1 MADQPAPPRRAAG
14 FGFHD
19 GHKGQGGGQSSPI
32 QSSTYTVSSN
42 KYLPNNKE
50 DESAQPLF
58 GTPAAFARAS
68 HQASV
73 ISQFIILNKKVDF
86 HAIQHVLNHHIEP

>member
-32 QSSTYTVSSN
+32 QSST
-42 KYLPNNKE
+42 
-50 DESAQPLF
+50 
-58 GTPAAFARAS
+58 
-68 HQASV
+68 
-73 ISQFIILNKKVDF
+73 
-86 HAIQHVLNHHIEP
+86 